1 MAKYSAEFKFE
12 VVQEYLNG
20 HIGYTDLTK
29 KYDIPSKKCIQ
40 EWVGKYRRVG
50 KDGLQRSRKNETYSF
65 QFKLHAVELYLSTEM
80 SYQDLALQLKLKSDG
95 ILVNWV
101 RRYRAVGIEG
111 LKPQRK
117 GRRPKMPDKAS
128 ITPECNIN
136 QDEKLKQLEE
146 ENLKLRIEVAYLKGL
161 RRLRL
166 EQEAQK
172 RKQGSPTVSEDHS
185 N

>member
-65 QFKLHAVELYLSTEM
+65 QFKVNAVELYLSTEI
-80 SYQDLALQLKLKSDG
+80 SYQEL
-95 ILVNWV
+95 
-101 RRYRAVGIEG
+101 RYRAVGIEG

-128 ITPECNIN
+128 ITPECNMN

>member
-1 MAKYSAEFKFE
+1 MPAFF
-12 VVQEYLNG
+12 
-20 HIGYTDLTK
+20 
-29 KYDIPSKKCIQ
+29 P
-40 EWVGKYRRVG
+40 
-50 KDGLQRSRKNETYSF
+50 KN
-65 QFKLHAVELYLSTEM
+65 KA
-80 SYQDLALQLKLKSDG
+80 
-95 ILVNWV
+95 
-101 RRYRAVGIEG
+101 IEENMD
-111 LKPQRK
+111 RC
-117 GRRPKMPDKAS
+117 MPDKAS

>member
-1 MAKYSAEFKFE
+1 MAKYSADFKLKI
-12 VVQEYLNG
+12 VQEYLKG
-20 HIGYTDLTK
+20 GIGYGALAH
-29 KYDIPSKKCIQ
+29 KYGISSKKCIQ
-40 EWVGKYRRVG
+40 HWVRKYQVMG
-50 KDGLQRSRKNETYSF
+50 ENGLQRSRKNETYSF
-65 QFKLHAVELYLSTEM
+65 QFKLHAVELYLSTEI
-80 SYQDLALQLKLKSDG
+80 SYQELALQLKLKSNG
-95 ILVNWV
+95 IICNWV

-117 GRRPKMPDKAS
+117 GRRPKVPEKNS

-136 QDEKLKQLEE
+136 QDERLKQLEE
-146 ENLKLRIEVAYLKGL
+146 ENLKLRIEVAFLKEL

>member
-1 MAKYSAEFKFE
+1 MAKYSADFKLK
-12 VVQEYLNG
+12 VVQEYLKG
-20 HIGYTDLTK
+20 DIGYLALAHKYGIPDTKDIRHWVK
-29 KYDIPSKKCIQ
+29 KY
-40 EWVGKYRRVG
+40 RVMG
-50 KDGLQRSRKNETYSF
+50 EEGLQRSRKNNTYSF
-65 QFKLHAVELYLSTEM
+65 QFKLHAVELYLSTEI
-80 SYQDLALQLKLKSDG
+80 SYQELALQLKLKSIG
-95 ILVNWV
+95 ILVNWI

-117 GRRPKMPDKAS
+117 GRRPKVPDKAS

-146 ENLKLRIEVAYLKGL
+146 ENLKLRIEVAYLKEL

>member
-1 MAKYSAEFKFE
+1 MAKYSVEFKLKI
-12 VVQEYLNG
+12 VQEYLKG
-20 HIGYTDLTK
+20 DIGYRALAHKYGIPGK
-29 KYDIPSKKCIQ
+29 KRI
-40 EWVGKYRRVG
+40 ELWVAKYRVMG
-50 KDGLQRSRKNETYSF
+50 EKGLQRSRKNETYSF

-101 RRYRAVGIEG
+101 RRYRAVGIDG

-117 GRRPKMPDKAS
+117 GRRPQVPDKAS

-146 ENLKLRIEVAYLKGL
+146 ENLKLRIEVTLHHIL
-161 RRLRL
+161 
-166 EQEAQK
+166 Q
-172 RKQGSPTVSEDHS
+172 
-185 N
+185 

>member
-1 MAKYSAEFKFE
+1 MAKYSAEFKCK

-20 HIGYTDLTK
+20 HIGYTALTK
-29 KYDIPSKKCIQ
+29 KYDIPSLKCIQ
-40 EWVGKYRRVG
+40 EWVGKYRRMG
-50 KDGLQRSRKNETYSF
+50 KDGLQ
-65 QFKLHAVELYLSTEM
+65 
-80 SYQDLALQLKLKSDG
+80 
-95 ILVNWV
+95 
-101 RRYRAVGIEG
+101 RYRAVGIEG

-117 GRRPKMPDKAS
+117 GRRPKVPDKAS
-128 ITPECNIN
+128 IIPECNMN